1 MKKVARF
8 VPLVTGLAL
17 AALLTSSG
25 LSAQR
30 RFGGPPPEPEPLKW
44 RFMGPAVGNRIA
56 SVAGVPGD
64 PTIYYA
70 GAASGG
76 VWKSTD
82 SGDTFEPVFDDQPVM
97 AIGALAVAAS
107 EPNTVWAGTGE
118 AWAIRD
124 SDVIG
129 DGIYKST
136 DAGKTW
142 TNMGL
147 RDTGRIG
154 RIIVHPTDPN
164 IVYVCAL
171 GRTTG
176 PQQERGVFKTIDGG
190 RTWTRTLFVDEKT
203 GCSGLSMDAHD
214 ANTLFAGTWQ
224 VEMHPWAELSGG
236 PGSGIFVTHDAGA
249 HWTRVEDEGL
259 PKSPLGKIDVKIA
272 PSDSKRVYA
281 LIQTADQGSL
291 WRSDD
296 GGVNWKVVSWDR
308 TLIGR
313 AGYYIRVDV
322 SPSDPNEV
330 LIANSSPHRSTDGG
344 LTFPDW
350 RGGCGDCHDIWIDP
364 TDANRFVM
372 TGDGGMG
379 ITSDHGKT
387 WNRVS
392 LPIGQ
397 MYHVAIDNQV
407 PYFIYSNMQDDGT
420 MRGPSDTPEP
430 MPGRGGGRF
439 GRRGGSGLDWQHG
452 LGGCESGFTMPVP
465 SNPDIVWS
473 SCYGN
478 KLTRFDNRRGTARSV
493 SPWMISLDSPP
504 QDARYRCHWT
514 APLAMDPFDPETAY
528 YGCQVIFASSNG
540 GQTWKVI
547 SPDLSTQDPKYIMS
561 SGGIVGDNLGQFYG
575 EVVFSIA
582 PSPAQKG
589 LIWAGTNDG
598 KVWYTRNGGTNW
610 NDVTKNIPGMPAWS
624 TVSKIDPSPFDAATA
639 YIAVDAHLMDDSK
652 PYIFK
657 TADFGKTWTNIT
669 GDIPTG
675 HPLDYVRAIAE
686 NPNRRG
692 MLFAG
697 TGHGF
702 YYSMDDG
709 GHWTQL
715 QNGLPTAPVTWVVVQ
730 KRQHD
735 VVVSTYGRGLYILDD
750 ITPLEQA
757 GATTTTTAKLFEPRP
772 GTRLARNGTMQFTYA
787 LPAAGDVK
795 VEILDGAGTVVR
807 TLQKQGKQGLNRATW
822 DLRYEEPRYVV
833 LRTTP
838 AENPRIW
845 DEPRFEGKDTRSV
858 THWGLAQAQVGPLAA
873 PGKYTVRLTAAGQ
886 TFTQPF
892 EVIKDPKITSS
903 EADLKASVT
912 TQVRIRDD
920 INTTSDMI
928 NELESLRKQ
937 IEDQSKSANSDALAA
952 LKAMDKKMQD
962 VEYQLI
968 SRANTLSDDKY
979 FQEAYKVYSNLI
991 WLFGAVST
999 GAGDEA
1005 GGADYRPTDQQ
1016 LDVLA
1021 GIEKNLAAAKE
1032 DYTRLM

>member
-1 MKKVARF
+1 
-8 VPLVTGLAL
+8 
-17 AALLTSSG
+17 
-25 LSAQR
+25 
-30 RFGGPPPEPEPLKW
+30 
-44 RFMGPAVGNRIA
+44 
-56 SVAGVPGD
+56 
-64 PTIYYA
+64 
-70 GAASGG
+70 
-76 VWKSTD
+76 
-82 SGDTFEPVFDDQPVM
+82 
-97 AIGALAVAAS
+97 
-107 EPNTVWAGTGE
+107 
-118 AWAIRD
+118 
-124 SDVIG
+124 
-129 DGIYKST
+129 
-136 DAGKTW
+136 
-142 TNMGL
+142 
-147 RDTGRIG
+147 
-154 RIIVHPTDPN
+154 
-164 IVYVCAL
+164 
-171 GRTTG
+171 
-176 PQQERGVFKTIDGG
+176 
-190 RTWTRTLFVDEKT
+190 
-203 GCSGLSMDAHD
+203 
-214 ANTLFAGTWQ
+214 
-224 VEMHPWAELSGG
+224 
-236 PGSGIFVTHDAGA
+236 
-249 HWTRVEDEGL
+249 
-259 PKSPLGKIDVKIA
+259 
-272 PSDSKRVYA
+272 
-281 LIQTADQGSL
+281 
-291 WRSDD
+291 
-296 GGVNWKVVSWDR
+296 
-308 TLIGR
+308 
-313 AGYYIRVDV
+313 
-322 SPSDPNEV
+322 
-330 LIANSSPHRSTDGG
+330 
-344 LTFPDW
+344 
-350 RGGCGDCHDIWIDP
+350 
-364 TDANRFVM
+364 M

-379 ITSDHGKT
+379 ITTDHGKS

-407 PYFIYSNMQDDGT
+407 PYFIYANMQDDGT

-430 MPGRGGGRF
+430 MPGSGGGRF

-452 LGGCESGFTMPVP
+452 LGGCESGFTIPVP

-540 GQTWKVI
+540 GQSWKVI

-657 TADFGKTWTNIT
+657 TADFGKTWTKIT

-709 GHWTQL
+709 AHWTQL

-787 LPAAGDVK
+787 LPSAGDVK
-795 VEILDGAGTVVR
+795 VEILDEAGTVVR
-807 TLQKQGKQGLNRATW
+807 TMDKKGKQGLNRATW

-838 AENPRIW
+838 AENPHIW

-903 EADLKASVT
+903 EADLKASVA

-928 NELESLRKQ
+928 NDLESLRKQ

-979 FQEAYKVYSNLI
+979 FQEAYKAYSNLI

-1016 LDVLA
+1016 LEVLA
-1021 GIEKNLAAAKE
+1021 VIEKNLAAAKA
-1032 DYTRLM
+1032 DYTRLMQTDVPAFNRDAASKGLTPLTPVSKTSTQM